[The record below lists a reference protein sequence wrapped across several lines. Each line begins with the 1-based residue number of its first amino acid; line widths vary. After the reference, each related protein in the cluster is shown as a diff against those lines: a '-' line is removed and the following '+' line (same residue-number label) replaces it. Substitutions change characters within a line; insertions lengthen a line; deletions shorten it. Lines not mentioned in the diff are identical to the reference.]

1 METFKGRTYEKGI
14 KKQVGNNYIKEYE
27 CSQSSI
33 FINDRTIYD
42 EEEQDEVRILHDSN
56 KIYNCDE
63 KNVIL
68 GEEMAEFI
76 EDKFGNIDSIS
87 ISGMEYGVSDIC
99 RDIVGEDSNY
109 IIVSDENFYKR
120 LNKDRYLN
128 IQGIDL
134 ANVGSK
140 YDFTYAIST
149 MSSVSE
155 LKKEGVKLKSGHY
168 PEASNE
174 IIVSKEYASVLEN
187 EKGKL
192 VTEYRIPKINDGTSI
207 IFADIIGRY
216 VKIVGIYDENEL
228 EDDLGKIIVN
238 DDIYEEVLEDYYKN
252 YAYMTLWV
260 KSDDKL
266 CFIIEDLYKDGFYI
280 NDFWGT
286 QVYGYGKI
294 SKEITGVWIAI
305 YIILIAMIM
314 LVLIMFLT
322 DNVKREQKRIGI
334 FKAIG
339 VYSKDIKKLYMI
351 KNFIVC
357 FVSATFGM
365 IFSYVVM
372 FLINKKISQIV
383 NGHQFVMFDI
393 NYIRW
398 CGWFAIILA
407 GGLIITYMVISKL
420 LKDKSI
426 TLINGEE

>member
-14 KKQVGNNYIKEYE
+14 KKHVGNNYIKEYE

-207 IFADIIGRY
+207 IFADIIGWY

>member
-1 METFKGRTYEKGI
+1 M
-14 KKQVGNNYIKEYE
+14 
-27 CSQSSI
+27 
-33 FINDRTIYD
+33 
-42 EEEQDEVRILHDSN
+42 
-56 KIYNCDE
+56 
-63 KNVIL
+63 
-68 GEEMAEFI
+68 
-76 EDKFGNIDSIS
+76 
-87 ISGMEYGVSDIC
+87 
-99 RDIVGEDSNY
+99 
-109 IIVSDENFYKR
+109 
-120 LNKDRYLN
+120 
-128 IQGIDL
+128 
-134 ANVGSK
+134 
-140 YDFTYAIST
+140 
-149 MSSVSE
+149 
-155 LKKEGVKLKSGHY
+155 
-168 PEASNE
+168 
-174 IIVSKEYASVLEN
+174 EN